1 MKKILAIALSLSLLL
16 AGCGSN
22 GKDTA
27 SVKLDAAGF
36 TAKVV
41 EALQETDDMVALS
54 DEKIGDFYGVPFD
67 GLKKATVYVS
77 GTRATSNEVCV
88 LELEN
93 AEALEKA
100 KEVVN
105 KRLDEQ
111 KASYKDY
118 IPEEYEKLNGS
129 MTSVKEVGNNVIMV
143 VGMDSSEVENIVTEF
158 ISEK

>member
-1 MKKILAIALSLSLLL
+1 MKKILAAALSLTLLL
-16 AGCGSN
+16 AGCGS
-22 GKDTA
+22 GKDTGA
-27 SVKLDAAGF
+27 GVKLDAAGF
-36 TAKVV
+36 TSKVV

-54 DEKIGDFYGVPFD
+54 DEKIGDFYDVPFD

-93 AEALEKA
+93 SEAEEKA

-105 KRLDEQ
+105 KRLEEQ
-111 KASYKDY
+111 KESYKDY

-129 MTSVKEVGNNVIMV
+129 MTSVKVVGNNVIMV
-143 VGMDSSEVENIVTEF
+143 AGIDSSEVENIVSEF
-158 ISEK
+158 ISEN